1 MWGKLHKNM
10 TAVKIFSNSPFTTG
24 EDSVILYEHS
34 KNAPVVQWIER
45 QIPVLNVG
53 GSSPSGRT
61 SFSREKL
68 IFMNFSRENFFMSL
82 KCPSNVPQMFLKRP
96 HNF

>member
-10 TAVKIFSNSPFTTG
+10 AAVKIFSNSPFTTG

-61 SFSREKL
+61 TNSRKEL
-68 IFMNFSRENFFMSL
+68 IFMNFLREFFL
-82 KCPSNVPQMFLKRP
+82 CPANVPHSSLSSIFTQ
-96 HNF
+96 HDQA

>member
-10 TAVKIFSNSPFTTG
+10 AAVKIFSNSPFTTG

-61 SFSREKL
+61 TNRLSALAE
-68 IFMNFSRENFFMSL
+68 SL
-82 KCPSNVPQMFLKRP
+82 FVFNIASIDKGGTSTGAAQG
-96 HNF
+96 

>member
-10 TAVKIFSNSPFTTG
+10 AAVKIFSNSPFTTG

-61 SFSREKL
+61 RKVLQFVLNCKA
-68 IFMNFSRENFFMSL
+68 
-82 KCPSNVPQMFLKRP
+82 FLFLQRP
-96 HNF
+96 KI